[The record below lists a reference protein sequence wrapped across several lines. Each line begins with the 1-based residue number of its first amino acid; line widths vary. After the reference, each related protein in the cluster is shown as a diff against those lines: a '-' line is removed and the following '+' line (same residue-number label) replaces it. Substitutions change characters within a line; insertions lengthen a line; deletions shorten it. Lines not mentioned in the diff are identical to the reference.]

1 MTDTVR
7 DVMEKNID
15 KMFVELVNEYDL
27 PHGDFSPSQTFELDE
42 IKEQLGNLLG
52 DFVHQNIQ
60 KEKTMK
66 KYSAT
71 STTLYAIGRAIETED
86 DPEVKEQLEHLE
98 ERLTDQIRI
107 QRDKKILAMLEA

>member
-27 PHGDFSPSQTFELDE
+27 PHGDFSPSQTFELDK

-52 DFVHQNIQ
+52 DFVHQNI
-60 KEKTMK
+60 
-66 KYSAT
+66 
-71 STTLYAIGRAIETED
+71 
-86 DPEVKEQLEHLE
+86 PEGENGE
-98 ERLTDQIRI
+98 EVSH
-107 QRDKKILAMLEA
+107 

>member
-1 MTDTVR
+1 
-7 DVMEKNID
+7 
-15 KMFVELVNEYDL
+15 
-27 PHGDFSPSQTFELDE
+27 
-42 IKEQLGNLLG
+42 
-52 DFVHQNIQ
+52 
-60 KEKTMK
+60 MK

-107 QRDKKILAMLEA
+107 QRDKKILEMLEA